1 MVIGIGA
8 RGTRPVGA
16 NFLLTVGKLGG
27 LVALGTVGYM
37 VIEKMALL
45 DALYMTVITLS
56 TVGYGEVHPLTPEGR
71 IFTVLLI
78 LGAAGVA
85 LYLLAQMAQ
94 TLVETNL
101 HEFLARRGMQRQIDQ
116 LHDHVIVCGFGRFG
130 RIVAEELR
138 TNDVPVVIVEA
149 NPAREVELERH
160 GAPYLIGSA
169 ARDEVLHDAGVERAR
184 AILIGTGSDPD
195 NVFITLSARQLNPKI
210 RIHTR
215 AETEEAI
222 KRLELAGAD
231 QVVSAY
237 HLGGQRMVS
246 SILRPAVVDFL
257 EIARP
262 RVGDEVDLEEVR
274 VAEGSALAGQSV
286 EAIERDS
293 KRLRIVGLK
302 HGGDERIELAPDVRH
317 DVCGGDH
324 LVVIGER
331 ASLEVL
337 ARRATAGPDSGA

>member
-1 MVIGIGA
+1 MPRFFA
-8 RGTRPVGA
+8 TA
-16 NFLLTVGKLGG
+16 GKLVG
-27 LVALGTVGYM
+27 LLALGTGGYM
-37 VIEKMALL
+37 VIEGMSVL

-56 TVGYGEVHPLTPEGR
+56 TVGYGEVQPLTPEGK
-71 IFTVLLI
+71 IFTVALI

-85 LYLLAQMAQ
+85 LYLLAQMAK

-101 HEFLARRGMQRQIDQ
+101 RELLTRRGMTKEIDQ
-116 LHDHVIVCGFGRFG
+116 LRDHVIVCGFGRFG
-130 RIVAEELR
+130 RIVADELR
-138 TNDVPVVIVEA
+138 TNDIEVVIVESDA
-149 NPAREVELERH
+149 SRQADLERH

-169 ARDEVLHDAGVERAR
+169 ARDEILHEAGVERAR
-184 AILIGTGSDPD
+184 AIMIGTGSDPD

-215 AETEEAI
+215 AESDEAI

-246 SILRPAVVDFL
+246 AVLRPAVVDVL

-262 RVGDEVDLEEVR
+262 RVGAEVDLEEVR
-274 VAEGSALAGQSV
+274 VDEGSPLAGQSV
-286 EAIERDS
+286 EEIERGAV
-293 KRLRIVGLK
+293 RLRIVAVK
-302 HGGDERIELAPDVRH
+302 HGGEQIEMAPEVDH
-317 DVCGGDH
+317 DIRAGDH

-331 ASLEVL
+331 ASLEAL
-337 ARRATAGPDSGA
+337 ARRAAAEPT

>member
-1 MVIGIGA
+1 MPRRSGI
-8 RGTRPVGA
+8 TF
-16 NFLLTVGKLGG
+16 FLAVGKLAGI
-27 LVALGTVGYM
+27 VALGTLGY
-37 VIEKMALL
+37 VAIEEMSFL

-56 TVGYGEVHPLTPEGR
+56 TVGYDEVQPLTPEGR
-71 IFTVLLI
+71 IFTIVLI

-101 HEFLARRGMQRQIDQ
+101 RELLTRKGMQRQIDQ
-116 LHDHVIVCGFGRFG
+116 LRDHVIVCGFGRFG
-130 RIVAEELR
+130 RIVADELR
-138 TNDVPVVIVEA
+138 CNDIAVVIVEA
-149 NPAREVELERH
+149 DPSREPELERH

-184 AILIGTGSDPD
+184 AIMIGTGSDPD

-215 AETEEAI
+215 AESEEAI

-231 QVVSAY
+231 QVVSPY

-246 SILRPAVVDFL
+246 AILRPSVVDLL

-262 RVGDEVDLEEVR
+262 RVGAEVDLEEVL
-274 VAEGSALAGQSV
+274 VAEGSALVGQSV
-286 EAIERDS
+286 KEIEGGVHRV
-293 KRLRIVGLK
+293 RIVAVK
-302 HGGDERIELAPDVRH
+302 HGGDEIQLAPEVDH
-317 DVCGGDH
+317 DIRGGDH

-331 ASLEVL
+331 GSLEDL
-337 ARRATAGPDSGA
+337 ARRAAPDPL